1 MFLNLNIFV
10 FSLLSSDE
18 VVVKYYHDII
28 PKNIAPLASCSTDFV
43 NSYYL
48 LSKSLKTIK
57 GRQEKC
63 RLFGSMCLYPR
74 MTVVIE
80 LNLFWLAS
88 HVESLLKFS
97 LKVFATSP
105 VVDLIVPVSKVDLV
119 VFPCS
124 LHLIQSKIW
133 YMIIF
138 CGLLLNLVKNGFFS
152 RPNFLRKIMNI
163 LNRPSWF

>member
-105 VVDLIVPVSKVDLV
+105 VVDLTVPVSKVDLV

-124 LHLIQSKIW
+124 LHLIKCAEAN
-133 YMIIF
+133 MISLF
-138 CGLLLNLVKNGFFS
+138 
-152 RPNFLRKIMNI
+152 
-163 LNRPSWF
+163 